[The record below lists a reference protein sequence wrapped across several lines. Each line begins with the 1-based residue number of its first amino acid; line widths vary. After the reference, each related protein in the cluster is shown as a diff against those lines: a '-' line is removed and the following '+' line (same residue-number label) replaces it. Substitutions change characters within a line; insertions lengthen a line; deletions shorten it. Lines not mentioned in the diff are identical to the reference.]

1 MPLKT
6 TSNGET
12 VGMRLIDARLG
23 RLGPLP
29 KFIAARRVPGD
40 RWRSWQKIAAE
51 IAALTGETPT
61 HYGVQ
66 KMARAYGIP
75 ENTKRAGTAEQ
86 KAIYLAAV
94 RRYL

>member
-29 KFIAARRVPGD
+29 KFIAARRAPGE
-40 RWRSWQKIAAE
+40 RWLSWQKIAAE
-51 IAALTGETPT
+51 IASLTGETPT

-75 ENTKRAGTAEQ
+75 EGTRRDDSVEQ
-86 KAIYLAAV
+86 KAVFLAAV

>member
-6 TSNGET
+6 KPNGET
-12 VGMRLIDARLG
+12 VGMRLIDARLA

-40 RWRSWQKIAAE
+40 RWLSWQKIAAE

-75 ENTKRAGTAEQ
+75 EGTKRDDSAER
-86 KAIYLAAV
+86 KAVYLAAV